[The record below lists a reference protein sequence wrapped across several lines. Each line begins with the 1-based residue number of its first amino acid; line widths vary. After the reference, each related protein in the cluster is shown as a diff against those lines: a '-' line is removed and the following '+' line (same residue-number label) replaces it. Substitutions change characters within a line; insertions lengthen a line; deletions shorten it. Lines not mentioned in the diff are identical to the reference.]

1 MSFNLDSRHHWQRQ
15 ASTVAFPG
23 RWRVATRWLAGCPPW
38 RIHLSEGS
46 RILLANNSMPV
57 TFPMSLHPP
66 HILGL
71 PDAEDGY
78 WFLGPFFICHHLSYL
93 GTWGFPFFICTIS
106 RPCASGFQQ
115 GEHHEHHDTCSTPF
129 HTQGS
134 WLIASGPLNPHT
146 AILPQDCICITMNFQ
161 ETCVKGHGQTSWPY

>member
-1 MSFNLDSRHHWQRQ
+1 MSFNLDSRHRWQRQ

-78 WFLGPFFICHHLSYL
+78 WFLGPFFICQNLSYL
-93 GTWGFPFFICTIS
+93 GFCRFPFFVPFRDHVRQDFSRVNTTNTTTHVRHVSHTIPHPRFLADRIRAFES
-106 RPCASGFQQ
+106 PHCNPAARLHLHIAAS
-115 GEHHEHHDTCSTPF
+115 
-129 HTQGS
+129 
-134 WLIASGPLNPHT
+134 
-146 AILPQDCICITMNFQ
+146 
-161 ETCVKGHGQTSWPY
+161 